1 MEIYESYE
9 VIGMKHNLHI
19 CRGFLLLS
27 LMAIIILLLG
37 PAAGMAAEAGPLTID
52 SGHRYEG
59 MERSYAE
66 ATCRPFRAGR
76 RWWSFL
82 SSRRA

>member
-1 MEIYESYE
+1 
-9 VIGMKHNLHI
+9 MKHNLHI

-52 SGHRYEG
+52 SSHRYEG

-66 ATCRPFRAGR
+66 GYLPTVSGGKAVVVLPLESATGP
-76 RWWSFL
+76 
-82 SSRRA
+82 